1 MWTYTEQPQ
10 HMALLLGFY
19 ALILGCTF
27 LLGYWCGRRGLEVVE
42 RRAPT
47 AAAQEQPQKIST
59 MEYQVMKSHLMNRSV
74 LDMAALCSR
83 LGFSPGRA
91 TKETMVMAV
100 LAEHDFKIDQLEEKP
115 HIDKIVV
122 YRGGRRWAHI

>member
-1 MWTYTEQPQ
+1 M
-10 HMALLLGFY
+10 LGFY

-27 LLGYWCGRRGLEVVE
+27 LLGYWRGRRGLEVVE

-59 MEYQVMKSHLMNRSV
+59 LECQAMKSHLMIRSV
-74 LDMAALCSR
+74 LDLVALCSR

-100 LAEHDFKIDQLEEKP
+100 S
-115 HIDKIVV
+115 
-122 YRGGRRWAHI
+122 RGGRRWARVAHDLLVNEMLPQI